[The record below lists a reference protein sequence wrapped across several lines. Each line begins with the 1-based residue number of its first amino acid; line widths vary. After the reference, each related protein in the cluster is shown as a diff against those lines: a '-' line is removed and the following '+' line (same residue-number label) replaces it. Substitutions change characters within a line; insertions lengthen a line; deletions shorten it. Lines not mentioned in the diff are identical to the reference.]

1 MVNSNVNDIVITA
14 ILGFAGYI
22 CLMLRLEVAPLM
34 LGLILG
40 PMLEEYFRRA
50 MMISDGSFGI
60 FVDRPIAFVLVLCAG
75 TLLVYGLYNTLKN
88 K

>member
-1 MVNSNVNDIVITA
+1 
-14 ILGFAGYI
+14 
-22 CLMLRLEVAPLM
+22 MLRLEVAPLM

-50 MMISDGSFGI
+50 MMFSDGSFMI
-60 FVDRPIAFVLVLCAG
+60 FVDRPIAFTLILCAV
-75 TLLVYGLYNTLKN
+75 TLGIYGLYNTLRN